1 VDGRVFLVGAG
12 PGDLKLLTLRG
23 LECLEQ
29 ADVVVYDRLASAEL
43 IERAKP
49 SAERVYVGKGPG
61 RHTMTQDEINRL
73 LVERASSGRVVVRL
87 KGGDPYVFGRGGEEG
102 LALAAAGVPFEVVPG
117 VTSAIAGPSFAGI
130 PITHRGIATSFTV
143 ATGHE
148 DPTKAESGIR
158 WRELALGADTLVF
171 LMGVEYLDHI
181 VARLREA
188 GRPTDEPAAAIR
200 WATTP
205 EQEVVTGTLGDIAQR
220 VRSAGLRPPA
230 VLVVGRVVALRP
242 QLDWRARLPLAG
254 LRVLVT
260 RARQQASQLSARLV
274 DLGASPIEYPTIEI
288 RPADDPR
295 ALDEA
300 LARLARFGWVIFTS
314 TNGVESF
321 FARLAAN
328 GRDARALGACRV
340 AAIGPSTAAA
350 LRAHGIRA
358 DWIPDRFLTD
368 GILEGFRQFELRDVD
383 VLLARADIA
392 PPALADGLRAQGTRV
407 TEVTAYRTV
416 PADASRDRLLDA
428 LERRAVDVVTLTS
441 SSTVRNLVDGLGG
454 RLDLLEGVT
463 IACIGPI
470 TAATAA
476 KLGLTVDVQA
486 EEHTIDG
493 LVAALV
499 EWKRKAVSRQASGAG
514 SGAGRDRGESGDRD
528 ESALRVE
535 R

>member
-1 VDGRVFLVGAG
+1 VD
-12 PGDLKLLTLRG
+12 
-23 LECLEQ
+23 E
-29 ADVVVYDRLASAEL
+29 
-43 IERAKP
+43 
-49 SAERVYVGKGPG
+49 
-61 RHTMTQDEINRL
+61 
-73 LVERASSGRVVVRL
+73 
-87 KGGDPYVFGRGGEEG
+87 
-102 LALAAAGVPFEVVPG
+102 
-117 VTSAIAGPSFAGI
+117 
-130 PITHRGIATSFTV
+130 
-143 ATGHE
+143 
-148 DPTKAESGIR
+148 
-158 WRELALGADTLVF
+158 
-171 LMGVEYLDHI
+171 I

-188 GRPTDEPAAAIR
+188 GRPADEPAAAIR

-205 EQEVVTGTLGDIAQR
+205 EQEVVAGTLGDIAER

-242 QLDWRARLPLAG
+242 ELDWRARLPLAG

-260 RARQQASQLSARLV
+260 RARQQASQLSTRLV
-274 DLGASPIEYPTIEI
+274 ELGASPIEYPTIEI
-288 RPADDPR
+288 RLADDPR
-295 ALDEA
+295 ALDDA
-300 LARLARFGWVIFTS
+300 LAGLDRFGWVIFTS
-314 TNGVESF
+314 ANGVEAF
-321 FARLAAN
+321 FARLASN

-368 GILEGFRQFELRDVD
+368 GILEGFRKFELRDVE
-383 VLLARADIA
+383 VLLARTDIA
-392 PPALADGLRAQGTRV
+392 PPALADGLRAQGARV

-416 PADASRDRLLDA
+416 PAEASRDRLLDA
-428 LERRAVDVVTLTS
+428 LERRGVDVVMLTS

-454 RLDLLEGVT
+454 RLDLLKGVA

-476 KLGLTVDVQA
+476 ELGLTVDVQA

-499 EWKRKAVSRQASGAG
+499 EWKRIADGREPSAAG
-514 SGAGRDRGESGDRD
+514 SGAGRERVGSGDRD
-528 ESALRVE
+528 ELTLKVE